1 MKKIILPILILSVIL
16 MSFTYNVFS
25 YKVIKVIDSSPQQF
39 TKNVNYKSNNLE
51 SIMTFCL
58 NQTKNDLEFSLS
70 SKQNNSVPYISKS
83 KQANCIGYT
92 NYYNSMLS
100 KCLSENN
107 IDYVEI
113 THVRALVFMDGI
125 NMHQFSNDP
134 SFKDHDI
141 SIVKNKKTGEVYYV
155 DASLSEMF
163 GNIIVK

>member
-1 MKKIILPILILSVIL
+1 MKKIFLPILILSVIL

-58 NQTKNDLEFSLS
+58 NQTKNDLQFSLS
-70 SKQNNSVPYISKS
+70 SKQNNSVAYISKS

-107 IDYVEI
+107 IDYVEV
-113 THVRALVFMDGI
+113 THVRALVFIDGI

-141 SIVKNKKTGEVYYV
+141 SIVKNKKTGEVFYV

>member
-25 YKVIKVIDSSPQQF
+25 YKVIKVIDSSPQKF

-58 NQTKNDLEFSLS
+58 NQTKSDLEFSLN
-70 SKQNNSVPYISKS
+70 SKQNNSVQYISKS
-83 KQANCIGYT
+83 KMANCIGYT

-100 KCLSENN
+100 KCLLENN

-125 NMHQFSNDP
+125 NMHQFTNDP

-141 SIVKNKKTGEVYYV
+141 SVVKNKKTGEVFYV
-155 DASLSEMF
+155 DSSLSEMF

>member
-16 MSFTYNVFS
+16 MSFTCTVFS

-58 NQTKNDLEFSLS
+58 NQTKNDLEFSLH
-70 SKQNNSVPYISKS
+70 SKENNSVPYIAKS
-83 KQANCIGYT
+83 KLANCIGYT

-100 KCLSENN
+100 KCLLDNN

-113 THVRALVFMDGI
+113 THVRALVYMDGI
-125 NMHQFSNDP
+125 NMHQFSDDP

-141 SIVKNKKTGEVYYV
+141 SVIKNKKTGEVYYV